1 MKYLNV
7 KHGHGKH
14 FSTGDCDPLSLTD
27 KKNFL
32 LMISRLQYYDSDS
45 EWQFSTALTL
55 IRLLLLNMQHERSLG
70 FEYFWESIRGLT
82 GTPPTP
88 LNVAALCHLTAV
100 PIFLPYP
107 DRDARWK
114 QKGRQEDFNIAL
126 RSHTICPFH
135 EPADGRGGNT
145 SLHYKQTPAYFKV
158 TCKSRHLQGSS
169 RRDSSRYCEISSFW
183 IRNDCTALDRI
194 MFVKPYKQCLVLTPR
209 LIISHNQMIP
219 SVTFYVKANVA

>member
-1 MKYLNV
+1 MWLAQCEKCPLNDV
-7 KHGHGKH
+7 GIALLWLSDSRAML
-14 FSTGDCDPLSLTD
+14 FLLTWLLSL
-27 KKNFL
+27 
-32 LMISRLQYYDSDS
+32 
-45 EWQFSTALTL
+45 
-55 IRLLLLNMQHERSLG
+55 NMPHQPSLG
-70 FEYFWESIRGLT
+70 FCEYFRESIRGLT

-145 SLHYKQTPAYFKV
+145 SPHYKQTAAYFKV
-158 TCKSRHLQGSS
+158 TRKSQRLQGSS
-169 RRDSSRYCEISSFW
+169 GAIAPDI
-183 IRNDCTALDRI
+183 
-194 MFVKPYKQCLVLTPR
+194 VKSPR
-209 LIISHNQMIP
+209 FGFQTIAQP
-219 SVTFYVKANVA
+219 

>member
-1 MKYLNV
+1 MWLAHLRGSKKKFPLHDV
-7 KHGHGKH
+7 GIAVLWL
-14 FSTGDCDPLSLTD
+14 CDSGAPLFLT
-27 KKNFL
+27 
-32 LMISRLQYYDSDS
+32 
-45 EWQFSTALTL
+45 W
-55 IRLLLLNMQHERSLG
+55 LLLLNMLHEPSLG
-70 FEYFWESIRGLT
+70 FFEYFGESIRGLT

-145 SLHYKQTPAYFKV
+145 SAHYKQKAAYFKV
-158 TCKSRHLQGSS
+158 TRKSRRFAGFQPA
-169 RRDSSRYCEISSFW
+169 W
-183 IRNDCTALDRI
+183 
-194 MFVKPYKQCLVLTPR
+194 
-209 LIISHNQMIP
+209 
-219 SVTFYVKANVA
+219 